1 MVHLDNRDFDVQSMS
16 VSLSGNS
23 MSDRSR
29 MMQSMSQAARKRKKK
44 NTMKPI
50 RQDNRDSAVQS
61 ISVSLSGNSMSD
73 RCRMMQSMSQV
84 AHNDAHRVSRG
95 NSGGSNQY
103 AMSQSLNS
111 FRSRGDVTRSHSD
124 SMREMP
130 HSPYGIRSRREV
142 SRVHSDSMREMMPQA
157 QQASPYGIRNARR
170 VVSRTNSD
178 SMLRIP
184 ISFNGFRNRRGVT
197 RTSIDNVE
205 EMAQSLYSARN
216 RRGVS
221 RTSSSNMEEMAQSL
235 YGNTHNK
242 RGVSHTKS
250 DDIQSMSQSRN
261 GIRYRGI
268 TRMSQALD
276 LTTTQGKRRASSYIS
291 RRSNSNNAMMPR
303 RSSSSNSNNAMSGS
317 LNGFT
322 PSTNQEGIGEYTNQQ
337 RNRAHVQD
345 DGLSRSLHDVRD
357 RSSQYR
363 GMTRMDDDNYGN
375 KNESEV
381 NAAIQQDQEL
391 IKLSSSSFGNGNSN
405 LCTNDDS
412 APHMANFPEKYGAA
426 VTKDN
431 KLFVQQHNHIRTITT
446 TAATT
451 TETETKQQQQQQ
463 QQDSLIDANMINESM
478 KVLMESMKRSAAS
491 RKIVK
496 QFKSPFATTSDDKT
510 PSSSLSNSTSILLS
524 SNTTQHVVVKA
535 ERNSTGRC
543 RQEKPQLLGKS
554 RDSSYGNMD
563 PFSFNTTTTTRWHSP
578 TPFTAFTTSEAVHPS
593 APSPS
598 NNNNFFSNQL
608 HQHPCFPSHN
618 NDDCDDH
625 SILMESSLVPTIA
638 QTPDD
643 NYSIG
648 NGNIDDNIDDDD
660 YHNDNDNDNDN
671 ISLAPSVVS
680 QLSFMNLSVTNNDR
694 ENDVNVDD
702 DIVSFS
708 SATSSNSWSWPI
720 AEAAT
725 AAN

>member
-1 MVHLDNRDFDVQSMS
+1 MVHVDNRDFDVQSMS

-23 MSDRSR
+23 MSDRFR
-29 MMQSMSQAARKRKKK
+29 MMQSMSQAARKREKK

-50 RQDNRDSAVQS
+50 RQDNRDFAVQS
-61 ISVSLSGNSMSD
+61 VYVSLSGNSMSD

-337 RNRAHVQD
+337 RNRARVQD

-375 KNESEV
+375 KNEPEV

-451 TETETKQQQQQQ
+451 TETETKQQQQQ
-463 QQDSLIDANMINESM
+463 DSLIDANMINESM

-496 QFKSPFATTSDDKT
+496 QFKSPFATASDDKT

-524 SNTTQHVVVKA
+524 SNTAQHLDVKSK
-535 ERNSTGRC
+535 RNSTGRC
-543 RQEKPQLLGKS
+543 KQEKPQLLEKS
-554 RDSSYGNMD
+554 RGSSYGNLN
-563 PFSFNTTTTTRWHSP
+563 PFSFDTTTTTTTTTRWHSP

-593 APSPS
+593 DPSPS

-618 NDDCDDH
+618 NDD
-625 SILMESSLVPTIA
+625 L
-638 QTPDD
+638 
-643 NYSIG
+643 
-648 NGNIDDNIDDDD
+648 
-660 YHNDNDNDNDN
+660 
-671 ISLAPSVVS
+671 
-680 QLSFMNLSVTNNDR
+680 TNNDR

-725 AAN
+725 SAN